1 MNIFKIILSTFFL
14 VIIYSCAEY
23 KSTKK
28 IDKPQRQYFSS
39 KGFALIYEKSLY
51 IDKIVNKKIKND
63 EIELMHDSL
72 IKNTPIKITNPENSK
87 FVVTKVFKKSKY
99 PNIFNVVISKE
110 IASILEL
117 DPDNPYVEINEIK
130 KNRTFVA
137 KESNTFDE
145 EKNVA
150 EKAPIDEV
158 KMDVLS
164 KDTPEIESKTKKNKK
179 YTLIISDFY
188 YLDSANNLKDEL
200 IKKTKFNNI
209 KVKKI
214 SKNKYRLFAGPFKN
228 FNALKTTYISL
239 NNLGFEGLNIY
250 KE

>member
-1 MNIFKIILSTFFL
+1 MSILNQKTINTNITFEGVGL
-14 VIIYSCAEY
+14 HTGI
-23 KSTKK
+23 
-28 IDKPQRQYFSS
+28 
-39 KGFALIYEKSLY
+39 
-51 IDKIVNKKIKND
+51 
-63 EIELMHDSL
+63 
-72 IKNTPIKITNPENSK
+72 NSK
-87 FVVTKVFKKSKY
+87 VTIKPSPPNTGIVFRRIDLKKNNLVY

-200 IKKTKFNNI
+200 TLLAD
-209 KVKKI
+209 V
-214 SKNKYRLFAGPFKN
+214 
-228 FNALKTTYISL
+228 
-239 NNLGFEGLNIY
+239 
-250 KE
+250 

>member
-1 MNIFKIILSTFFL
+1 MNILKIFLTTVFFVL
-14 VIIYSCAEY
+14 IFSCAEY
-23 KSTKK
+23 KTTKK

-87 FVVTKVFKKSKY
+87 TVISKVFKKSKY
-99 PNIFNVVISKE
+99 PKIFNIVISKE

-117 DPDNPYVEINEIK
+117 DLDNPYVEINEIK
-130 KNRTFVA
+130 KNRTYVA
-137 KESNTFDE
+137 KVSNTFDE

-158 KMDVLS
+158 KMDVLTENNTDLENKPKKS
-164 KDTPEIESKTKKNKK
+164 KKFI
-179 YTLIISDFY
+179 LVISDFY
-188 YLDSANNLKDEL
+188 YLDSANSLKDKL
-200 IKKTKFNNI
+200 IEKTKFSNI

-214 SKNKYRLFAGPFKN
+214 NNNKYRLFAGPFKN

-239 NNLGFEGLNIY
+239 NNLGFENLDVYN
-250 KE
+250 E